1 MILRHTIALAVLL
14 GAVPAL
20 AQQGGHN
27 DHAAHLGAS
36 VMPFDLSR
44 STHVFTPMAGGG
56 TQDVVS
62 KDGDPAQVAL
72 IRGHLRGEASAFAR
86 GDYAD
91 PAAIHGQVMP
101 GLAELQA
108 GAARVRVL
116 FEELPDGA
124 RLRFTTRDPGL
135 VVALHRWFAA
145 QVADHGAD
153 AVMGRR

>member
-1 MILRHTIALAVLL
+1 
-14 GAVPAL
+14 
-20 AQQGGHN
+20 
-27 DHAAHLGAS
+27 
-36 VMPFDLSR
+36 MPFDIGR
-44 STHVFTPMAGGG
+44 STHVFTPAADGG

-62 KDGDPAQVAL
+62 KDGDPAQITL
-72 IRGHLRGEASAFAR
+72 IRGHLRREAGTFAR

-91 PAAIHGQVMP
+91 PAAIHDGAMP
-101 GLAELQA
+101 GLAELRV

-135 VVALHRWFAA
+135 VAALHRWFAA

-153 AVMGRR
+153 AIMGR

>member
-1 MILRHTIALAVLL
+1 MILKHAIALALLL

-27 DHAAHLGAS
+27 GHAAHLGAS
-36 VMPFDLSR
+36 VMPFDLGR
-44 STHVFTPMAGGG
+44 STHVFTPMADGG

-62 KDGDPAQVAL
+62 KDRDPAQVAL
-72 IRGHLRGEASAFAR
+72 IQGHLRKEASAFAR

-91 PAAIHGQVMP
+91 PAAIHGQAMP
-101 GLAELQA
+101 GLAELQV

-116 FEELPDGA
+116 FEDLPEGA
-124 RLRFTTRDPGL
+124 RLRFMTRDPGL
-135 VVALHRWFAA
+135 VAALHRWFAA

-153 AVMGRR
+153 AILGR